1 MAGLAGS
8 TNDGVDPGSRA
19 VSSGAASSR
28 AALGIDVGGTGIKAA
43 VVEVETGA
51 LLSRRIRVGT
61 PQPATPSD
69 IAKAVK
75 QLVEMIAADYELPA
89 DLPVGCTM
97 PAVIKGGVAQ
107 TAANIDKGWIGTSVE
122 DVFGQAL
129 GRRVYALN
137 DADAAAIAEARLGAG
152 RDVVGTV
159 LLLTIGTGIGS
170 GLLVDG
176 HLVPNTE
183 FGHVEMRGKDAEIR
197 LSGVARER
205 RQLRWKQWAIEFND
219 YLARLELYV
228 SPDLIILG
236 GGVSK
241 AIDRYRE
248 WLKSRAPIVPAHFLN
263 AAGIIGAAL
272 AAVEVDTALDANL
285 PAPSL
290 SAVSEG

>member
-1 MAGLAGS
+1 VTS
-8 TNDGVDPGSRA
+8 T
-19 VSSGAASSR
+19 

-43 VVEVETGA
+43 VVEVETGS
-51 LLSRRIRVGT
+51 LLSRRIRIGT
-61 PQPATPSD
+61 PQPSTPAD
-69 IAKAVK
+69 IAKALSG
-75 QLVEMIAADYELPA
+75 LVEMIAADYELPA

-122 DVFGQAL
+122 EAFGTAL
-129 GRRVYALN
+129 GRQVYALN

-152 RDVVGTV
+152 RDVKGTV

-176 HLVPNTE
+176 RLVPNTE
-183 FGHVEMRGKDAEIR
+183 FGHIEMRGKDAESR

-205 RQLRWKQWAIEFND
+205 RQLRWKQWALEFNE

-228 SPDLIILG
+228 SPDLIIIG

-241 AIDRYRE
+241 ALDRYRE
-248 WLKSRAPIVPAHFLN
+248 WLKSRAPIVAAQFLN
-263 AAGIIGAAL
+263 AAGIIGAAI
-272 AAVEVDTALDANL
+272 AATEVDAALDADL